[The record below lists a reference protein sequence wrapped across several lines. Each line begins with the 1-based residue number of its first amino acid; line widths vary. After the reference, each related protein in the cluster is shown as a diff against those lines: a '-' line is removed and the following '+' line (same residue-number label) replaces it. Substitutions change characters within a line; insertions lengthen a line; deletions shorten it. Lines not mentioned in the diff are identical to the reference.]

1 MNNRL
6 ILVFVWSISAILVL
20 LGSRVAAHSNTVG
33 ILWSGNQPT
42 GACVSGSV
50 HAQNCSLVEIF
61 FGSWHNAGTPQT
73 GTLSIYRQNLGGG
86 ETEVIGPGVTP
97 PAINFQINHSKI
109 ATLPNFAKASAGA
122 AWTRPVQNYSNK
134 ASAAYAAL
142 STEFVLGGNYFW
154 GGAAGLVGDPDNSTG
169 QPIYTHQSAITRANT
184 ALGIGTYRVDYTPN
198 STVGFDFKP
207 QAVIGAL
214 TFTVTAGGSVI
225 VNGGGDPAPL
235 IQGPAGFAGD
245 SASSMNLTVG
255 QTSLHAFT
263 ANEAVTWSL
272 TGGADQSLFNIHST
286 TGVLTFQNGGGCA
299 APNVQGVDSV
309 YVVRVTATDGA
320 GNTPYQV
327 LTLACP
333 PLLSSSTPGDNA
345 VGVAVGSN
353 IVLNFTE
360 SIQAG
365 TGNITL
371 FNSSDTIVEAFDVT
385 TDVTISGAT
394 VTLDPAADLTGL
406 MGHYIKVPP
415 SAIINL
421 SGDNYAGINDKTTL
435 NFTTSDVAAPIL
447 ISSVP
452 TPGAVGVPFANNII
466 LTFDENI
473 QAGTGNFTLF
483 DSADNVVE
491 AFDVTTDVTISGAT
505 VTLNPA
511 ADFGSLVG
519 YYVQVA
525 SSAIDDASGN
535 SYAGISNKTT
545 LSFTAADAN
554 APVLTFS
561 PANGA
566 TGVAANSNITVTASE
581 AIRLLDNTALSD
593 TNVDALIT
601 LKAANSSGADIPFD
615 ATISG
620 SVITIDPSSDF
631 GTLQQVYVAVGAT
644 IEDSSDNA
652 ITGSNATFTVSQFNT
667 VPVGN
672 AGPDQTVATGA
683 LVTLDGSNSSDIDAT
698 ALTYVWTQLFGT
710 AVTLSDATLAQ
721 PTFLA
726 PKLSVDGLD
735 TTLIF
740 SLTVNDG
747 QADSTADTVA
757 ITVQPLPQT
766 PKNKFM
772 EDEVEVS
779 QVLIDGAERS
789 LYSSFTVNRRAL
801 ESVRK
806 QFFSAQDETPEAA
819 TFLATR
825 GNNVP
830 FDIDGSIVLSRK
842 ALNAS
847 GSFFVQNGNSDGTY
861 RQLFSGDFDVQ
872 RDGITGSSTATLTA
886 RAAWE
891 YKVSDDTVLSYFI
904 GGETGDSII
913 SGTYYGTQ
921 TRSAATFGSYAVHQL
936 FGQLYLDGF
945 LSFGTGWNNLEIAND
960 ILTLESDY
968 VTQTLALGGA
978 LSGLY
983 ENTRY
988 ELRPELAFSY
998 GKTWIG
1004 VVDFTG
1010 RAYGQID
1017 TTLTS
1022 DIGNESVANLTL
1034 RPELILALD
1043 ASTIADSQSQLSFAP
1058 RLFCERQIAK
1068 TSISSC
1074 GDGVEIGIRSQS
1086 EDGLSSLNF
1095 RIISDKIY
1103 GGNRSSYTLN
1113 IDHKF

>member
-1 MNNRL
+1 
-6 ILVFVWSISAILVL
+6 
-20 LGSRVAAHSNTVG
+20 
-33 ILWSGNQPT
+33 
-42 GACVSGSV
+42 
-50 HAQNCSLVEIF
+50 LVEIF

-73 GTLSIYRQNLGGG
+73 GTLSIYRQNPGGG

-109 ATLPNFAKASAGA
+109 ATLPNFATSGA
-122 AWTRPVQNYSNK
+122 AWTQPVQNYSNK

-154 GGAAGLVGDPDNSTG
+154 GGAAGLVGDPANSTG
-169 QPIYTHQSAITRANT
+169 QAIYTHQSAITRANT
-184 ALGIGTYRVDYTPN
+184 ALGIGTYRVDYTPL

-371 FNSSDTIVEAFDVT
+371 FNSADNIVEAFDVT

-421 SGDNYAGINDKTTL
+421 LGDNYAGINDKTTL

-491 AFDVTTDVTISGAT
+491 AFDVTADVTISGAT

-511 ADFGSLVG
+511 ADFGSL
-519 YYVQVA
+519 
-525 SSAIDDASGN
+525 
-535 SYAGISNKTT
+535 AG
-545 LSFTAADAN
+545 
-554 APVLTFS
+554 
-561 PANGA
+561 
-566 TGVAANSNITVTASE
+566 
-581 AIRLLDNTALSD
+581 
-593 TNVDALIT
+593 
-601 LKAANSSGADIPFD
+601 
-615 ATISG
+615 
-620 SVITIDPSSDF
+620 
-631 GTLQQVYVAVGAT
+631 
-644 IEDSSDNA
+644 
-652 ITGSNATFTVSQFNT
+652 
-667 VPVGN
+667 
-672 AGPDQTVATGA
+672 
-683 LVTLDGSNSSDIDAT
+683 
-698 ALTYVWTQLFGT
+698 
-710 AVTLSDATLAQ
+710 
-721 PTFLA
+721 
-726 PKLSVDGLD
+726 
-735 TTLIF
+735 
-740 SLTVNDG
+740 
-747 QADSTADTVA
+747 
-757 ITVQPLPQT
+757 
-766 PKNKFM
+766 
-772 EDEVEVS
+772 
-779 QVLIDGAERS
+779 
-789 LYSSFTVNRRAL
+789 
-801 ESVRK
+801 
-806 QFFSAQDETPEAA
+806 
-819 TFLATR
+819 
-825 GNNVP
+825 
-830 FDIDGSIVLSRK
+830 
-842 ALNAS
+842 
-847 GSFFVQNGNSDGTY
+847 
-861 RQLFSGDFDVQ
+861 
-872 RDGITGSSTATLTA
+872 
-886 RAAWE
+886 
-891 YKVSDDTVLSYFI
+891 
-904 GGETGDSII
+904 
-913 SGTYYGTQ
+913 
-921 TRSAATFGSYAVHQL
+921 
-936 FGQLYLDGF
+936 
-945 LSFGTGWNNLEIAND
+945 
-960 ILTLESDY
+960 
-968 VTQTLALGGA
+968 
-978 LSGLY
+978 
-983 ENTRY
+983 
-988 ELRPELAFSY
+988 
-998 GKTWIG
+998 
-1004 VVDFTG
+1004 
-1010 RAYGQID
+1010 
-1017 TTLTS
+1017 
-1022 DIGNESVANLTL
+1022 
-1034 RPELILALD
+1034 
-1043 ASTIADSQSQLSFAP
+1043 
-1058 RLFCERQIAK
+1058 
-1068 TSISSC
+1068 
-1074 GDGVEIGIRSQS
+1074 
-1086 EDGLSSLNF
+1086 
-1095 RIISDKIY
+1095 
-1103 GGNRSSYTLN
+1103 
-1113 IDHKF
+1113 

>member
-61 FGSWHNAGTPQT
+61 FGSWHDAGTPQT

-154 GGAAGLVGDPDNSTG
+154 GGAAGLVGDPANSTG
-169 QPIYTHQSAITRANT
+169 QEIYTHQSAITRANT

-371 FNSSDTIVEAFDVT
+371 FNS
-385 TDVTISGAT
+385 
-394 VTLDPAADLTGL
+394 
-406 MGHYIKVPP
+406 
-415 SAIINL
+415 
-421 SGDNYAGINDKTTL
+421 
-435 NFTTSDVAAPIL
+435 
-447 ISSVP
+447 
-452 TPGAVGVPFANNII
+452 
-466 LTFDENI
+466 
-473 QAGTGNFTLF
+473 
-483 DSADNVVE
+483 ADNIVE

-652 ITGSNATFTVSQFNT
+652 VTGSNATFTVSQFNT

-672 AGPDQTVATGA
+672 AGPDQTVPTGA

-698 ALTYVWTQLFGT
+698 ALTYVWTQLFGA

-726 PKLSVDGLD
+726 PKLSVDDLQ

-891 YKVSDDTVLSYFI
+891 HKVSDDTVLSYFI
-904 GGETGDSII
+904 GGEIGDSII

-945 LSFGTGWNNLEIAND
+945 LSFGAGWNNLEIAND

>member
-109 ATLPNFAKASAGA
+109 ATLPNFATSGA
-122 AWTRPVQNYSNK
+122 AWTQPVQNYSNK

-154 GGAAGLVGDPDNSTG
+154 GGAAGLVGDPANSTG
-169 QPIYTHQSAITRANT
+169 QAIYTHQSAITRANT
-184 ALGIGTYRVDYTPN
+184 ALGIGTYRVDYTPL

-371 FNSSDTIVEAFDVT
+371 FNSADNIVEAFDVT

-491 AFDVTTDVTISGAT
+491 AFDVTTDVTIAGAT

-511 ADFGSLVG
+511 ADFGSLAG

-535 SYAGISNKTT
+535 SYAGITNKIT
-545 LSFTAADAN
+545 LSFTAADSN

-566 TGVAANSNITVTASE
+566 TGVTANSNITVTASE
-581 AIRLLDNTALSD
+581 AIRLLDNTSLSD
-593 TNVDALIT
+593 TNVDALVT
-601 LKAANSSGADIPFD
+601 LKATNSSGANIPFD

-631 GTLQQVYVAVGAT
+631 STLQQVYVAVGAT

-652 ITGSNATFTVSQFNT
+652 VTGSNATFMVSQFNT
-667 VPVGN
+667 APVGN
-672 AGPDQTVATGA
+672 AGPDQTVVTGT
-683 LVTLDGSNSSDIDAT
+683 LVTLDGSNSSDLNAT
-698 ALTYVWTQLFGT
+698 ALTYLWTQSYGP
-710 AVTLSDATLAQ
+710 AVTLSDATFAQ

-726 PKLSVDGLD
+726 PKLNVADLD

-747 QADSTADTVA
+747 LANSTVDTVI

-766 PKNKFM
+766 PKNKFL

-779 QVLIDGAERS
+779 EVLIDGAERS

-806 QFFSAQDETPEAA
+806 NFFSAQEEATETISLVE
-819 TFLATR
+819 TN
-825 GNNVP
+825 GNVP
-830 FDIDGSIVLSRK
+830 FDIDGNIVISQQGLV
-842 ALNAS
+842 AV
-847 GSFFVQNGNSDGTY
+847 GSFFLQNGNSDGTY
-861 RQLFSGDFDVQ
+861 RQLFSGEFDVQ

-891 YKVSDDTVLSYFI
+891 YKVSADTVLGYFI
-904 GGETGDSII
+904 GGEFADSII
-913 SGTYYGTQ
+913 GGKFQGVQ
-921 TRSAATFGSYAVHQL
+921 TRSAVSSGGYAMRQL
-936 FGQLYLDGF
+936 YRKLYLDGF
-945 LSFGTGWNNLEIAND
+945 LSFGMGWNDLEMAND
-960 ILTLESDY
+960 ILAVESNY
-968 VTQTLALGGA
+968 VTNTVALGGA
-978 LSGLY
+978 FSGAY
-983 ENTRY
+983 ENNRY

-1034 RPELILALD
+1034 RPEVILALD

-1086 EDGLSSLNF
+1086 EDGLSSVNF

-1103 GGNRSSYTLN
+1103 SGNRSSYTLN